1 VCLTLR
7 LFYGLVLLVNGLSI
21 GTLEILWDFPWVVAL
36 EKNQEPK
43 WDLELEISK
52 FQFVVN

>member
-1 VCLTLR
+1 
-7 LFYGLVLLVNGLSI
+7 VLLVNGLSI

-36 EKNQEPK
+36 EKNQKPK

-52 FQFVVN
+52 FLNVVT